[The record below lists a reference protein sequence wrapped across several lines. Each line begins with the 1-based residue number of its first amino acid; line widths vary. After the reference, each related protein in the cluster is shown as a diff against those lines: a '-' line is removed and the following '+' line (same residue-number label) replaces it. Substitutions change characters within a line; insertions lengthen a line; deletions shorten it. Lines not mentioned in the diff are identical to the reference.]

1 MPDDTFLAD
10 VERRL
15 REAFEPEAFTLID
28 ESHLHAGHA
37 GSRGGARH
45 LRVVMVSSRFTGQG
59 LLARHR
65 AVQRLL
71 ADELKQKVHA
81 LALELRAPGE

>member
-1 MPDDTFLAD
+1 MDDFLD
-10 VERRL
+10 GVERRL
-15 REAFEPEAFTLID
+15 REAFAPTDLQIVD

-37 GSRGGARH
+37 GARGGARH
-45 LRVVMVSSRFTGQG
+45 LRVQMTAAAFAGQG

-71 ADELKQKVHA
+71 ADDLRQRIHA
-81 LALELRAPGE
+81 LALDLRAPGE